1 MKRNQIASEAAS
13 QQDSAATQSA
23 PRMKKGWKIALI
35 SLGSLLGLIVITLVV
50 ACWLLFT
57 PARLT
62 PIVNK
67 LADKFILCENHFESV
82 NLSLFKT
89 YPNVGLEVNDVT
101 LINPYQL
108 PEGNALA
115 AKCRQND
122 TLAHIGSL
130 TVGID
135 LKAFLHDRSIIVRQ
149 LRLDDV
155 QANLYTAPDG
165 WSNLDIFPPST
176 DTTESETSLPEN
188 IQLEKIAI
196 NNLSAQYC
204 DLQQQML
211 ARADTLNMKL
221 KGSLVKSDVDADLTL
236 DGGKLLVDMRD
247 SLGREHLLANVLR
260 PDIRLKG
267 KGSLDKIIAGALNG
281 TDADAD
287 LSLKMDQLLV
297 DMRDSLGRKMLYANM
312 TKPDLSLDGSTAVA
326 QASSGSLKGTQLD
339 ANLLLMIQKAVV
351 DMRDSSGRETLVANL
366 IDPEIK
372 LNAKGLYEA
381 AQGCLWVDMPNGR
394 FVLNGDEF
402 VTKAMQES
410 RHDILSVVMPYKADL
425 DRMAFTLLDGTCLSL
440 AGYVMD
446 LQGDVALANDTLPMQ
461 VDAQYSLKDWQVGDL
476 LAILPPFITQSLK
489 GMDIDAKASI
499 KGTAKG
505 AVADGRLPLVHAD
518 VTLQKGS
525 FSAPEMLPMPVKD
538 INAHMVTDLN
548 LSSSKPYK
556 GASDVNIE
564 YITAK
569 AKKSS
574 LRVTGKVN
582 DLLGDDMLIDA
593 AIKGDLSLPDLE
605 AFLPDTMPIS
615 LEGTSKVDLK
625 VKSLLSAI
633 TDLRLDKVKA
643 SGTLDMRGLDVTYD
657 SLHASSPSLSVAL
670 ALPAK
675 KQSSKVA
682 ELLGAHIVGGELNVQ
697 MDNMALDAHVS
708 DPDIRVGMPN
718 ILDEKQPLA
727 AAFDIKFSRVNAEM
741 DSMLILS
748 DTLKL
753 KGSFRND
760 ATQSNPLKQWNP
772 DVDIDLLRGVFSMP
786 SMSEAVRIPSFLL
799 NYKPEVCD
807 ISQADILWGVS
818 DYHLH
823 GKVYGLENWLS
834 HKAML
839 QGHLNFNANYADID
853 QLMGILS
860 GMGSDPDT
868 LEQQRVED
876 NVPKEANPFIV
887 PKDVDVKLNTHISRC
902 VAFGNDLSDLSGSVT
917 VNDGVAVLEQIG
929 FTCKAARMQ
938 LTGVYKSPRV
948 NHLFAGL
955 DFHLLDIDIE
965 ELIDM
970 VPMVDTLVPM
980 LSAFAGKADF
990 HLAGECNLDAYYH
1003 PKFSTLIGAGAI
1015 SGKDLVVLDNHTVA
1029 TLAKLL
1035 QLKKM
1040 RDKDDHF
1047 GLDSLSVEATVF
1059 RKEIIVYPFL
1069 LGLNNYQLCVG
1080 GRHTLDNACNYH
1092 AELIRCPL
1100 PMRLAVDVSGTL
1112 SEPKIALGKVQ
1123 YAEMYKPEKRD
1134 DLQTRTL
1141 EIKRLVREAL
1151 EKNVKQSSSG
1161 MR

>member
-1 MKRNQIASEAAS
+1 MKRNQTVSDASAP
-13 QQDSAATQSA
+13 QQDSNAPQSA
-23 PRMKKGWKIALI
+23 PRKRKGWKIALI
-35 SLGSLLGLIVITLVV
+35 SLGSLLGLVVITLVV

-62 PIVNK
+62 SIVNR
-67 LADKFILCENHFESV
+67 LSDKFILCENHFESV

-89 YPNVGLEVNDVT
+89 WPNVGLEVADVT
-101 LINPYQL
+101 LVNPYQL
-108 PEGNALA
+108 PADNPLGC
-115 AKCRQND
+115 KCCHND

-130 TVGID
+130 TVGLD
-135 LKAFLHDRSIIVRQ
+135 LKRFLSDRSIIVRQ

-165 WSNLDIFPPST
+165 WSNLDIFPPSSDTT
-176 DTTESETSLPEN
+176 DTSSASLPEN
-188 IQLEKIAI
+188 IQLNKIAI

-204 DLQQQML
+204 NLQQQMM
-211 ARADTLNMKL
+211 ARADTLSL
-221 KGSLVKSDVDADLTL
+221 QIKGSLVKSALDADLSL
-236 DGGKLLVDMRD
+236 EGGKLLVDMRD
-247 SLGREHLLANVLR
+247 SLGREHLYANVLR
-260 PDIRLKG
+260 PNMRLKG
-267 KGSLDKIIAGALNG
+267 KGTLDKILAGALNG

-297 DMRDSLGRKMLYANM
+297 DMRDSQGRKMLYANM
-312 TKPDLSLDGSTAVA
+312 TKPDLSLDGSTLVS
-326 QASSGSLKGTQLD
+326 QAASGSMRGTQLD
-339 ANLLLMIQKAVV
+339 ASLLLMFQKAVV

-366 IDPEIK
+366 IDPRVK

-394 FVLNGDEF
+394 IVLNGDEY
-402 VTKAMQES
+402 VTKAMQDS

-446 LQGDVALANDTLPMQ
+446 LAGDVALANDTLPMM
-461 VDAQYSLKDWQVGDL
+461 VDAQYSLKEWQVGDL

-489 GMDIDAKASI
+489 GMDIDAEASV

-518 VTLQKGS
+518 VTLRRGS
-525 FSAPEMLPMPVKD
+525 FSAPKMLPMPVKE
-538 INAHMVTDLN
+538 ISAHLVTDLN
-548 LSSSKPYK
+548 LSSQKPYA
-556 GASDVNIE
+556 GPSDVKID
-564 YITAK
+564 YIAAK
-569 AKKSS
+569 AKKSQ
-574 LRVTGKVN
+574 LRLQGKVA
-582 DLLGDDMLIDA
+582 DLLGNDMLIDA
-593 AIKGDLSLPDLE
+593 ALKGSLSLPDLE
-605 AFLPDTMPIS
+605 AFLPDTMPIALNGSS
-615 LEGTSKVDLK
+615 LVSLK
-625 VKSLLSAI
+625 VKSRLSAI
-633 TDLRLDKVKA
+633 TDLRLDKVQA
-643 SGTLDMRGLDVTYD
+643 SGTLDMQKLDLLYD
-657 SLHASSPSLSVAL
+657 SIHASAPELNVAL
-670 ALPAK
+670 QLPTK
-675 KQSSKVA
+675 RKSGKVG
-682 ELLGAHIVGGELNVQ
+682 ELLGAHITGGTLAVEMQ
-697 MDNMALDAHVS
+697 NMGIDARLD
-708 DPDIRVGMPN
+708 DPDIQVGMPN

-727 AAFDIKFSRVNAEM
+727 AAFNIRCSHVNAEM
-741 DSMLILS
+741 DSLLVYS
-748 DTLKL
+748 DTIKL
-753 KGSFRND
+753 NGSVRND
-760 ATQSNPLKQWNP
+760 KAQDNILKQWHP
-772 DVDIDLLRGVFSMP
+772 DVDIDILRAVLSKP
-786 SMSEAVRIPSFLL
+786 EISDAVRLSDFAF

-807 ISQADILWGVS
+807 IAKLDLLWGVS
-818 DYHLH
+818 DYHLA
-823 GKVYGLENWLS
+823 GKVYGLEDWLS

-839 QGHLNFNANYADID
+839 RGDLTFSSQYADVD
-853 QLMGILS
+853 QLLSYLS

-868 LEQQRVED
+868 LQQQRVED

-887 PKDVDVKLNTHISRC
+887 PKDVDVRLNTRINRC
-902 VAFGNDLSDLSGSVT
+902 VAFGNDLQELNGSVT
-917 VNDGVAVLEQIG
+917 VNDGVAVLEQLG

-955 DFHLLDIDIE
+955 DFHLLDIDVE
-965 ELIDM
+965 ELLDM
-970 VPMVDTLVPM
+970 IPMIDTLVPM
-980 LSAFAGKADF
+980 LASFSGKADF

-1003 PKFSTLIGAGAI
+1003 PKFSTLIGAAAI

-1040 RDKDDHF
+1040 RDKDNHF

-1059 RKEIIVYPFL
+1059 RKEVIVYPFL

-1080 GRHTLDNACNYH
+1080 GRHTLDHACNYH

-1100 PMRLAVDVSGTL
+1100 PVRLAVDVSGSL
-1112 SEPKIALGKVQ
+1112 SSPKIALGKVQ

-1151 EKNVKQSSSG
+1151 ERNVK
-1161 MR
+1161 

>member
-1 MKRNQIASEAAS
+1 MKRNQIASDATAP
-13 QQDSAATQSA
+13 QQDSGTSQSA

-62 PIVNK
+62 SIVNR
-67 LADKFILCENHFESV
+67 LSDKFILCENHFESV

-89 YPNVGLEVNDVT
+89 WPNVGLEVADVT
-101 LINPYQL
+101 LVNPYQL
-108 PEGNALA
+108 PADNPLGC
-115 AKCRQND
+115 KCCHND

-130 TVGID
+130 TVGLD
-135 LKAFLHDRSIIVRQ
+135 LKRFLSDRSIIVRQ

-165 WSNLDIFPPST
+165 WSNLDIFPPSS

-188 IQLEKIAI
+188 IQLNKIAI

-204 DLQQQML
+204 NLQQQMM
-211 ARADTLNMKL
+211 ARADTLSL
-221 KGSLVKSDVDADLTL
+221 QIKGSLVKSALDADLSL
-236 DGGKLLVDMRD
+236 EGGKLLVDMRD
-247 SLGREHLLANVLR
+247 SLGREHLYANVLR
-260 PDIRLKG
+260 PNMRLKG
-267 KGSLDKIIAGALNG
+267 KGTLDKILAGALNG

-312 TKPDLSLDGSTAVA
+312 TKPDLSLDGSTLVS
-326 QASSGSLKGTQLD
+326 QAASGSMRGTQLD
-339 ANLLLMIQKAVV
+339 ASLLLMFQKAVV

-366 IDPEIK
+366 IDPRVK

-381 AQGCLWVDMPNGR
+381 VQGCLWVDMPNGR
-394 FVLNGDEF
+394 IVLNGDEY
-402 VTKAMQES
+402 VTKAMQDS

-446 LQGDVALANDTLPMQ
+446 LAGDVALANDTVPMM
-461 VDAQYSLKDWQVGDL
+461 VDAQYSLREWQVGDL

-489 GMDIDAKASI
+489 GMDIDAEASV

-518 VTLQKGS
+518 VTLRRGS
-525 FSAPEMLPMPVKD
+525 ISAPKMLPMPVKE
-538 INAHMVTDLN
+538 ISAHLVTDLN
-548 LSSSKPYK
+548 LSSQKPYA
-556 GASDVNIE
+556 GPSDVKID
-564 YITAK
+564 YIAAK
-569 AKKSS
+569 AKKSQ
-574 LRVTGKVN
+574 LRLQGKVA
-582 DLLGDDMLIDA
+582 DLLGNDMLIDA
-593 AIKGDLSLPDLE
+593 ALKGSLSLPDLE
-605 AFLPDTMPIS
+605 AFLPDTMPIALNGS
-615 LEGTSKVDLK
+615 SMVNLK
-625 VKSLLSAI
+625 VKSRLSAI
-633 TDLRLDKVKA
+633 TDLRLDKVQA
-643 SGTLDMRGLDVTYD
+643 SGTLDMQKLDLLYD
-657 SLHASSPSLSVAL
+657 SIHASAPELNVVL
-670 ALPAK
+670 QLPTK
-675 KQSSKVA
+675 RKSGKVG
-682 ELLGAHIVGGELNVQ
+682 ELLGAHITGGTLAVEMQ
-697 MDNMALDAHVS
+697 NMGLDARLD
-708 DPDIRVGMPN
+708 DPDIQVGMPN

-727 AAFDIKFSRVNAEM
+727 AAFNIRCSHVNAEM
-741 DSMLILS
+741 DSLLVYS
-748 DTLKL
+748 DTIKL
-753 KGSFRND
+753 NGSVRND
-760 ATQSNPLKQWNP
+760 KAQDNILKQWHP
-772 DVDIDLLRGVFSMP
+772 DVDIDILRAVLSKP
-786 SMSEAVRIPSFLL
+786 EISDAVRLSDFAF

-807 ISQADILWGVS
+807 IAKLDLLWGVS
-818 DYHLH
+818 DYHLA
-823 GKVYGLENWLS
+823 GKVYGLEDWLS

-839 QGHLNFNANYADID
+839 RGDLTFSSQYADVD
-853 QLMGILS
+853 QLLSYLS

-868 LEQQRVED
+868 LQQQRVED

-887 PKDVDVKLNTHISRC
+887 PKDVDVRLNTRINRC
-902 VAFGNDLSDLSGSVT
+902 VAFGNDLQELNGSVT
-917 VNDGVAVLEQIG
+917 VNDGVAVLEQLG

-955 DFHLLDIDIE
+955 DFHLLDIDVE
-965 ELIDM
+965 ELLDM
-970 VPMVDTLVPM
+970 IPMIDTLVPM
-980 LSAFAGKADF
+980 LASFSGKADF

-1003 PKFSTLIGAGAI
+1003 PKFSTLIGAAAI

-1040 RDKDDHF
+1040 RDKDNHF

-1059 RKEIIVYPFL
+1059 RKEVIVYPFL

-1100 PMRLAVDVSGTL
+1100 PVRLAVDVSGSL
-1112 SEPKIALGKVQ
+1112 SSPKIALGKVQ

-1151 EKNVKQSSSG
+1151 ERNV
-1161 MR
+1161 R